1 MNKPL
6 ICITGANGQ
15 IGSYLAKTYMAE
27 AYPLLLI
34 YHSRKERISD
44 LLDQTYSLQ
53 LDLMDGKTLSQEL
66 SGLCQSQNIR
76 IGALIHTAAVRSY
89 DALPLAE
96 TDPDIFR
103 SVFDANFYSAYNVLK
118 AVLPYMQ
125 DAGWGRVVMFGSD
138 VSSKG
143 LAQGS
148 AYAAAKAAIA
158 NLVKSAAREYAPCGI
173 LINTVSPAPVET
185 ELEEDYKDEYLEFRK
200 RYFAHF
206 IESSATGKLVSTAE
220 LKAVVD
226 LLINPEVNNLCG
238 EEIFLRGGI
247 L

>member
-1 MNKPL
+1 
-6 ICITGANGQ
+6 
-15 IGSYLAKTYMAE
+15 
-27 AYPLLLI
+27 
-34 YHSRKERISD
+34 
-44 LLDQTYSLQ
+44 
-53 LDLMDGKTLSQEL
+53 
-66 SGLCQSQNIR
+66 
-76 IGALIHTAAVRSY
+76 
-89 DALPLAE
+89 
-96 TDPDIFR
+96 
-103 SVFDANFYSAYNVLK
+103 
-118 AVLPYMQ
+118 
-125 DAGWGRVVMFGSD
+125 MFGSD

-158 NLVKSAAREYAPCGI
+158 NLVKSTAREYAPCGI